1 MIEGLTNA
9 GSMPTLEAVLRFA
22 GERQRL
28 IAHNIA
34 NLSTPNFQPRDVS
47 VGGFQKALAGAI
59 DRRRAHNGGTH
70 GALGF
75 EGTRE
80 VRVGRGGRLELRPE
94 HHAGGV
100 LAHDR
105 NARDLERTM
114 QDMVENASVYRVAA
128 DLLRAQKDR
137 LHAAIGERVA

>member
-1 MIEGLTNA
+1 MIEGLTNTGA
-9 GSMPTLEAVLRFA
+9 MPTLEAVLRFA

-34 NLSTPNFQPRDVS
+34 NLSTPDFQPRDVS
-47 VGGFQKALAGAI
+47 VEGFQKALAGAI
-59 DRRRAHNGGTH
+59 DRRRERTGGTH

-80 VRVGRGGRLELRPE
+80 VRVGRGRLELRPDQ
-94 HHAGGV
+94 HAGGV

-128 DLLRAQKDR
+128 DLLRAQKER
-137 LHAAIGERVA
+137 LHAAIGERVV